1 MIRILII
8 EDDEVTNF
16 IAKTNLERFG
26 YKNIS
31 IALNGQ
37 LGLDYLKTNIS
48 PDIILLDINMPVLDG
63 WDFLN
68 KLNELN
74 LASEIPVVITTSSF
88 RGDDKI
94 KADSYPNIIEYLE
107 KPINFQYL
115 NTILSKVKLKSYDL

>member
-16 IAKTNLERFG
+16 ITKTNLEKFG

-31 IALNGQ
+31 IALTGQ
-37 LGLDYLKTNIS
+37 EGLDYLKTNAC

-68 KLNELN
+68 AINEMKLCTEV
-74 LASEIPVVITTSSF
+74 PVVITTSSF
-88 RGDDKI
+88 RPDDKL
-94 KADSYPNIIEYLE
+94 KASSYHNIVEYLE
-107 KPINFQYL
+107 KPINFKYL
-115 NTILSKVKLKSYDL
+115 NTILDNIKSKTYDL